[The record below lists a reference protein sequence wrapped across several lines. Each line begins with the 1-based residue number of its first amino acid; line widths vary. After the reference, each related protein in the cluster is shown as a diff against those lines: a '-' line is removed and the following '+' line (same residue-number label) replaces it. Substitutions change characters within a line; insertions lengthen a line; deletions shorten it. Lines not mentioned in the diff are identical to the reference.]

1 MAIDVQDQHGYVVR
15 PPIRKYTK
23 DGRSYAEL
31 VVDFGDKKQDHW
43 YVKVWKEALVSMVMR
58 LAVKDAKV
66 VVSGSISKW
75 QVTAKSYGVA
85 INAEDFK
92 MNPAGRLPR
101 R

>member
-1 MAIDVQDQHGYVVR
+1 MAIEVQWQHGYVVR

-58 LAVKDAKV
+58 LAVKDAGV
-66 VVSGSISKW
+66 VVAGSISKW
-75 QVTAKSYGVA
+75 QVTTKSYGVA
-85 INAEDFK
+85 INAEEFEVI
-92 MNPAGRLPR
+92 PTR
-101 R
+101 RKRRP